1 MTGRTLA
8 ANAASCRCYFFFPFF
23 TGVLLLAA
31 VFVGVA
37 FFFVAFPAIVPHSLS
52 EPALPA
58 RFGQVSLVLHYA
70 SAMPK
75 GLELSVFP
83 ALS

>member
-37 FFFVAFPAIVPHSLS
+37 FFFAFPAIVPHSFS
-52 EPALPA
+52 GPALPA
-58 RFGQVSLVLHYA
+58 RFGQVSCLAHA

-75 GLELSVFP
+75 ELELSVFP